1 MSQFKSVDTH
11 GASPPIQVPADELEA
26 ATVELCAQIAEAAE
40 SNSQK
45 ADNPYDGGSGSLGY
59 EAACDDI
66 ASAIRSL
73 IPNSAG
79 ALEAP
84 HRGVPAG
91 ESDPAVTQDCA
102 PAGTVSKADICATL
116 CKAHGTA
123 QCAAICMSHS
133 SLHTTDG
140 CCPEAKRVWV
150 HKARALLSQFD
161 VRRK

>member
-1 MSQFKSVDTH
+1 MTTVS
-11 GASPPIQVPADELEA
+11 DELDA
-26 ATVELCAQIAEAAE
+26 ATVERCAQWHDEQAHQLSVSI
-40 SNSQK
+40 
-45 ADNPYDGGSGSLGY
+45 GGTSCTGPREQTFNALIDLHHG
-59 EAACDDI
+59 C

-79 ALEAP
+79 DARTTHLQGEGEP
-84 HRGVPAG
+84 VVKQVP
-91 ESDPAVTQDCA
+91 S
-102 PAGTVSKADICATL
+102 PAGTVSEADICSTL

-140 CCPEAKRVWV
+140 CCPEAKRVWA

>member
-1 MSQFKSVDTH
+1 MKN
-11 GASPPIQVPADELEA
+11 DEFDA
-26 ATVELCAQIAEAAE
+26 ATVERCAICTCP
-40 SNSQK
+40 
-45 ADNPYDGGSGSLGY
+45 ADWQGMDHTSGCKSR
-59 EAACDDI
+59 
-66 ASAIRSL
+66 ASRDL
-73 IPNSAG
+73 
-79 ALEAP
+79 
-84 HRGVPAG
+84 
-91 ESDPAVTQDCA
+91 AVTQDCA